1 MANIRLMDTN
11 RYTAAA
17 TTVTASSAA
26 SALPV
31 GASQNVDRTFV
42 WRSAQATTVQTIDID
57 LGSVLAVTCVAV
69 ANVKLLSG
77 GAFELKERGDAASP
91 GAATLVTA
99 IPTPNV
105 GTRVAFVFFTSQ
117 SHRHWQLNWT
127 NPSANNDTAEL
138 GFCHLGTFFEPT
150 VNVNAPLL
158 TGLTDPSDVTESV
171 DGQRTVVTRTLRD
184 AGRFQWQDAAQ
195 ADLDRL
201 DTIFRAFGPR
211 VPIFVVLDTTLAQTA
226 WLLYLGTVLERQ
238 FAEVNGRYDVGVDW
252 QEAA

>member
-11 RYTAAA
+11 HYTAAA

-69 ANVKLLSG
+69 ANVKLFSG
-77 GAFELKERGDAASP
+77 GALELKERGDAASP

-127 NPSANNDTAEL
+127 NPSSNNDTAEL
-138 GFCHLGTFFEPT
+138 GYCHLGTFFEPA
-150 VNVNAPLL
+150 VNVNVPIT
-158 TGLTDPSDVTESV
+158 TGLTDPSDVRQSV
-171 DGQRTVVTRTLRD
+171 DGQRSTVVRTLRD
-184 AGRFQWQDAAQ
+184 AGRFQWQTLTQ
-195 ADLDRL
+195 ADLNSL
-201 DTIFRAFGPR
+201 DTIFRAFGAR
-211 VPIFVVLDTTLAQTA
+211 VPIFIVLDTTLPQTG
-226 WLLYLGTVLERQ
+226 WLLYMGSSLDRRFSLTS
-238 FAEVNGRYDVGVDW
+238 GRYIVAFDW